1 MRRKRQAWPGLLAQ
15 WEASGES
22 AAGFARRI
30 GTGAATLY
38 RWRRELKRTA
48 AGRDAAPALA
58 KLVEVRPA
66 AAAFGEDR
74 FEVRLPG
81 DRSVRVPQSFDAE
94 ALGRLL
100 RVLEVA
106 L

>member
-1 MRRKRQAWPGLLAQ
+1 MRRKRSAWPELVAR

-22 AAGFARRI
+22 AAEFARRL

-38 RWRRELKRTA
+38 RWRRKVMATA
-48 AGRDAAPALA
+48 ARDPALPVA

-66 AAAFGEDR
+66 VVAFADDG
-74 FEVRLPG
+74 FEVRLAG
-81 DRSVRVPQSFDAE
+81 DRGVRVPPSFDAE

-100 RVLEVA
+100 RVLEA
-106 L
+106 AR